1 MPRALRLTALV
12 IAIAAIL
19 DPALT
24 RERGD
29 HATLALIA
37 ASDTAQS
44 ARIESVRR
52 TLARDF
58 DVVVGPFSAADA
70 AVVVGGGIPDGAAQF
85 SGPVFAVRRS
95 RSAAVATVERLTA
108 PGPVRGG
115 SRATVVADVRVR
127 GAVGRTLGATL
138 RADGIVVD
146 TAAVR
151 VTSADTVLSLAF
163 EVPLVS
169 PRATVV
175 RVAAGFTGSVAADS
189 GIADGLI
196 EIAARPWSV
205 LVHDARA
212 SWASTFVRRALERD
226 DRFDLSSR
234 IATSRGVLSLSG
246 AGSRARGVSGAT
258 GPGGVGGL
266 GGLTAGARLDA
277 HDLIIVGA
285 PDALSAD
292 EVSALERF
300 LRQRGGAVILLLDS
314 PDAGPWQRL
323 AGGGNWSERDGG
335 EPLVVSAAA
344 GDSTRL
350 RAAEFVWPARLPAG
364 ATALAHTALSTRD
377 SVQRPVVWSTPVGA
391 GLLVVSG
398 ALDAWRFRDA
408 SQSAFDA
415 FWREAAAAAALGA
428 LPAVSARANAQVV
441 APGALV
447 TIDATHRAAALGAT
461 SSAGPAPIT
470 RVRATAE
477 IAGERVALS
486 PAVSVGALSSTFRAP
501 SQPGRYEV
509 SVASGADSVAIPV
522 VVVADARPPI
532 GPRAALDALVAVS
545 GGRSFDDDELGALT
559 TALKSAIRPAVH
571 PEPWHPMRSPWW
583 ILPFALL
590 LSAEWWLRRRSGQR

>member
-1 MPRALRLTALV
+1 MITRALRLTALT
-12 IAIAAIL
+12 IAIAAVV

-24 RERGD
+24 RERSERT
-29 HATLALIA
+29 TLAFIA
-37 ASDTAQS
+37 TDRAAQGE
-44 ARIESVRR
+44 RIEAIRR
-52 TLARDF
+52 TLSRDF
-58 DVVVGPFSAADA
+58 DVIAGAFSAADA
-70 AVVVGGGIPDGAAQF
+70 AVVVGNGIPGAAAQF
-85 SGPVFAVRRS
+85 GGPVFAVRRS
-95 RSAAVATVERLTA
+95 RSAAVATIERLNT
-108 PGPVRGG
+108 PGPVRAG

-151 VTSADTVLSLAF
+151 VTSADTVLSLALR
-163 EVPLVS
+163 VPLVS
-169 PRATVV
+169 QRATVV
-175 RVAAGFTGSVAADS
+175 RVEAGFTGAAAADS
-189 GIADGLI
+189 AVADGVI

-212 SWASTFVRRALERD
+212 SWASTFVRRSLERD
-226 DRFDLSSR
+226 GRFDLSSR
-234 IATSRGVLSLSG
+234 IATSRGVMSLSG
-246 AGSRARGVSGAT
+246 AGSRARGVNGA
-258 GPGGVGGL
+258 GGVGSAS
-266 GGLTAGARLDA
+266 GLTSGARLDA

-285 PDALSAD
+285 PDALSTE

-335 EPLVVSAAA
+335 EPLVVAATA
-344 GDSTRL
+344 GDSTNL

-364 ATALAHTALSTRD
+364 AMPLAHTALSTRD
-377 SVQRPVVWSTPVGA
+377 SVRRPVVWSTPVGA

-428 LPAVSARANAQVV
+428 LPAISASTNAQVV

-447 TIDATHRAAALGAT
+447 TLDATHRAASLGAT
-461 SSAGPAPIT
+461 STAGPAAVT
-470 RVRATAE
+470 RVRTTAE
-477 IAGERVALS
+477 ITGERVSLAPS
-486 PAVSVGALSSTFRAP
+486 TSVGTLSGSFRAP

-509 SVASGADSVAIPV
+509 TVASGADSVSVPV
-522 VVVADARPPI
+522 VVAADARPPI
-532 GPRAALDALVAVS
+532 GPRAALDALVSAS

-559 TALKSAIRPAVH
+559 AALKAAIRPAVH